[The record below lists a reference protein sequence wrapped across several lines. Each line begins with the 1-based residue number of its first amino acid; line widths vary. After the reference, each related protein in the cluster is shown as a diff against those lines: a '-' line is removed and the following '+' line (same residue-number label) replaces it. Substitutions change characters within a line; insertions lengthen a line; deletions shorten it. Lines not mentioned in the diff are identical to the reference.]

1 MKTESETEI
10 GYQKSQTANSESMRI
25 GVTGAK
31 GFIGTHLVSAL
42 KKRGTV
48 VTLPRRDGLSGKQA
62 LKQFVTGTDL
72 FFHLGGVNR
81 GTDEEI
87 LNGNIL
93 GTSRLLESILN
104 DGNSSAHLVFASS
117 AQVYSLVN
125 CKTPILETKKANP
138 DTVYGVSKQDAEN
151 LIRISGIPFTVLRL
165 SNVYGP
171 GCRPNCN
178 SVVATLCYRAVRGL
192 PLVIN
197 GDGRQGRDFVYIED
211 VVRAFVL
218 AGFESVAGSG
228 KMFNVSS
235 GRMVSVK
242 QIVKQIGRLHKN
254 TKVEFLT
261 DKKNPE
267 ISYCCDSSRF
277 SGKYGWRPRVSLSKG
292 IKQTL
297 SYYRG
302 RN

>member
-1 MKTESETEI
+1 
-10 GYQKSQTANSESMRI
+10 MRI
-25 GVTGAK
+25 GVTGAR
-31 GFIGTHLVSAL
+31 GFIGSHLVSAL

-48 VTLPRRDGLSGKQA
+48 VTLLRQKGLPGKRE

-87 LNGNIL
+87 LNGNII

-104 DGNSSAHLVFASS
+104 NGKSSARLVFASS
-117 AQVYSLVN
+117 AQVYPLVS
-125 CKTPILETKKANP
+125 CKTPIRETKKANP
-138 DTVYGVSKQDAEN
+138 DTVYGVSKQNAES

-171 GCRPNCN
+171 VCRPNYN

-211 VVRAFVL
+211 VVRALGL
-218 AGFESVAGSG
+218 AGFQSVAGSG
-228 KMFNVSS
+228 KIFNVSS
-235 GRMVSVK
+235 GKVVSVK
-242 QIVKQIGRLHKN
+242 QIVKQVCRLHKN

-261 DKKNPE
+261 DKKNSD

-277 SGKYGWRPRVSLSKG
+277 SGKYSWRPRVSLSKG
-292 IKQTL
+292 IEQTL

-302 RN
+302 RKIT

>member
-1 MKTESETEI
+1 
-10 GYQKSQTANSESMRI
+10 MRI
-25 GVTGAK
+25 GVTGAR
-31 GFIGTHLVSAL
+31 GFIGSHLVSAL

-48 VTLPRRDGLSGKQA
+48 VTLLRQKGLPGKRE

-87 LNGNIL
+87 LNGNII

-104 DGNSSAHLVFASS
+104 NGKSSARLVFASS
-117 AQVYSLVN
+117 AQVYPLVN
-125 CKTPILETKKANP
+125 CKTPIRETKKANP
-138 DTVYGVSKQDAEN
+138 DTVYGVSKQNAES

-171 GCRPNCN
+171 GCRPNYN

-211 VVRAFVL
+211 VVRALGL
-218 AGFESVAGSG
+218 AGFQSVAGSG
-228 KMFNVSS
+228 KIFNVSS
-235 GRMVSVK
+235 GKVVSVK
-242 QIVKQIGRLHKN
+242 QIVKQVCRLHKN
-254 TKVEFLT
+254 TKVEFLM
-261 DKKNPE
+261 DKKNSD

-277 SGKYGWRPRVSLSKG
+277 SGKYSWRPRVSLSKG
-292 IKQTL
+292 IEQTL
-297 SYYRG
+297 SYYWG
-302 RN
+302 RKIT

>member
-1 MKTESETEI
+1 
-10 GYQKSQTANSESMRI
+10 MRI
-25 GVTGAK
+25 GITGAK
-31 GFIGTHLVSAL
+31 GFIGKHLVSAL

-48 VTLPRRDGLSGKQA
+48 VTLPRRKGLSGKRE
-62 LKQFVTGTDL
+62 LKQFVTDIDL

-87 LNGNIL
+87 LNGNII
-93 GTSRLLESILN
+93 GTSRLLEAILN
-104 DGNSSAHLVFASS
+104 YGKSSAHLVFASS

-125 CKTPILETKKANP
+125 CKTPIRETKKASP
-138 DTVYGVSKQDAEN
+138 DTVYGVSKQVAEN

-171 GCRPNCN
+171 GCRPNYN
-178 SVVATLCYRAVRGL
+178 SVVATMCYRAARGL

-197 GDGRQGRDFVYIED
+197 GDGRQGRDFIYVDD

-218 AGFESVAGSG
+218 AGFESMSG
-228 KMFNVSS
+228 AEKIFNVSS
-235 GRMVSVK
+235 GKMVSIK
-242 QIVKQIGRLHKN
+242 QIVKQVCRLHKN

-261 DKKNPE
+261 DKKNVE
-267 ISYCCDSSRF
+267 ISYCCDPSKF
-277 SGKYGWRPRVSLSKG
+277 FGKYSWRPRVSLSKG
-292 IKQTL
+292 IEQAL

-302 RN
+302 RKIT

>member
-1 MKTESETEI
+1 
-10 GYQKSQTANSESMRI
+10 MRI
-25 GVTGAK
+25 GVTGAR
-31 GFIGTHLVSAL
+31 GFIGSHLVSAL

-48 VTLPRRDGLSGKQA
+48 VTLLRQKGLPGKRE

-87 LNGNIL
+87 LNGNII

-104 DGNSSAHLVFASS
+104 NGKSSARLVFASS
-117 AQVYSLVN
+117 AQVYPLVN
-125 CKTPILETKKANP
+125 CKTPIRETKKANP
-138 DTVYGVSKQDAEN
+138 DTVYGVSKQNAES

-171 GCRPNCN
+171 GCRPNYN

-228 KMFNVSS
+228 KIFNVSS
-235 GRMVSVK
+235 GRMVSIN
-242 QIVKQIGRLHKN
+242 QIVKQICRLHKN
-254 TKVEFLT
+254 AKVEYLMGKQNS
-261 DKKNPE
+261 D
-267 ISYCCDSSRF
+267 ISYCCDPSRF
-277 SGKYGWRPRVSLSKG
+277 FRKYGWRPRVSLSRG
-292 IKQTL
+292 IEQTL
-297 SYYRG
+297 SYFKG
-302 RN
+302 RKIT

>member
-1 MKTESETEI
+1 
-10 GYQKSQTANSESMRI
+10 MRI

-31 GFIGTHLVSAL
+31 GFIGKYLVSAL

-48 VTLPRRDGLSGKQA
+48 VTLPRRKGLLGKRE
-62 LKQFVTGTDL
+62 LKRFVTGTDL

-81 GTDEEI
+81 GADEEI
-87 LNGNIL
+87 LNGNII
-93 GTSRLLESILN
+93 GTSRLLEAILN
-104 DGNSSAHLVFASS
+104 NGKSSAHLVFASS
-117 AQVYSLVN
+117 AQVYPLAN
-125 CKTPILETKKANP
+125 CKTPIRETKKANP
-138 DTVYGVSKQDAEN
+138 DTVYGVSKQNAEN
-151 LIRISGIPFTVLRL
+151 LIRISGIPFRVLRL

-171 GCRPNCN
+171 GCRPNYN
-178 SVVATLCYRAVRGL
+178 SVVATLCDRAVRGL

-197 GDGRQGRDFVYIED
+197 GAGRQGRDFVYIDD
-211 VVRAFVL
+211 VVRAFEL
-218 AGFESVAGSG
+218 AGFESVPGAG

-235 GRMVSVK
+235 GKMVSVK
-242 QIVKQIGRLHKN
+242 QIVKQIGRLQKN

-261 DKKNPE
+261 DKKNSE

-277 SGKYGWRPRVSLSKG
+277 SEKYGWRPRVSLSKG
-292 IKQTL
+292 IEQTL

>member
-1 MKTESETEI
+1 
-10 GYQKSQTANSESMRI
+10 MRI

-31 GFIGTHLVSAL
+31 GFIGKYLVSAL

-48 VTLPRRDGLSGKQA
+48 VTLPRRKGLPGRRE
-62 LKQFVTGTDL
+62 LKGFVTGTDL
-72 FFHLGGVNR
+72 FFHLGGINR

-87 LNGNIL
+87 LNGNII

-104 DGNSSAHLVFASS
+104 NGKSSARLVFASS
-117 AQVYSLVN
+117 AQVYPLAN
-125 CKTPILETKKANP
+125 CKIPIRETKKATP
-138 DTVYGVSKQDAEN
+138 DTVYGVSKQNAEN
-151 LIRISGIPFTVLRL
+151 LIRISGVPFTILRL

-171 GCRPNCN
+171 GCRPNYN

-218 AGFESVAGSG
+218 AGFGSVAGSG

-235 GRMVSVK
+235 GKMVSVK
-242 QIVKQIGRLHKN
+242 QIVKQIGRLQKN

-261 DKKNPE
+261 DKKNSD
-267 ISYCCDSSRF
+267 ISYCCDSSKF
-277 SGKYGWRPRVSLSKG
+277 SGKYSWRPRVSLSKG
-292 IKQTL
+292 IEQTL

-302 RN
+302 RKIT